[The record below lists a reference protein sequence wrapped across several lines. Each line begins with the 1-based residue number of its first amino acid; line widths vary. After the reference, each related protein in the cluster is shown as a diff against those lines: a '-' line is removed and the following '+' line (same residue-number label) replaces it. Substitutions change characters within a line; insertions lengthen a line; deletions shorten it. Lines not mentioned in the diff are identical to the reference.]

1 MSRKY
6 FVFLYFFG
14 ITWNKFLK
22 ARNVLDVINVVMAW
36 PIECWLYFKTIHNIL
51 LQNICRLY
59 FGEGS

>member
-36 PIECWLYFKTIHNIL
+36 PIEC
-51 LQNICRLY
+51 
-59 FGEGS
+59 